1 MVGWRRSLL
10 SARPGSEQSGLGGAV
25 RRSAQLRPLPLS
37 LPPSN
42 AGRGEEPALT
52 ICCEAPPPRASASQP
67 GGLPAEEVAS
77 MRGALGPRR
86 PLSVAQ
92 RAEGPRRCPPLLP
105 PSPQARRCLPP
116 SPRCPS
122 LPTAAVRSPHL
133 FPCRV
138 GASPQCPA
146 MAVG

>member
-1 MVGWRRSLL
+1 MAAVSPQ
-10 SARPGSEQSGLGGAV
+10 RPPRERAKRDWGRCAP
-25 RRSAQLRPLPLS
+25 LRAAPAAAS
-37 LPPSN
+37 LPPSLQCGPRRG
-42 AGRGEEPALT
+42 AGFNHLLRG
-52 ICCEAPPPRASASQP
+52 ASSK
-67 GGLPAEEVAS
+67 GCRLPA
-77 MRGALGPRR
+77 RGAPCRGGGEREETPLGPRR

-105 PSPQARRCLPP
+105 LSPQARRCLPP

>member
-1 MVGWRRSLL
+1 MAAVSPQ
-10 SARPGSEQSGLGGAV
+10 RPPRERAKRAWGRCAP
-25 RRSAQLRPLPLS
+25 LRAAPAAAS
-37 LPPSN
+37 IPPSLQCGPRRG
-42 AGRGEEPALT
+42 AGFNHLLRGASSKGFRLPARG
-52 ICCEAPPPRASASQP
+52 A
-67 GGLPAEEVAS
+67 PAEEVAS

-116 SPRCPS
+116 YPRCPS